1 MATDI
6 KVELSEEFAVRIV
19 GCYRYLCS
27 DKAEYVMS
35 KQLLRA
41 GTSIGANISEA
52 LFSESDSDFI
62 HKLTIAQKEASETRY
77 WIRLLNKTDYLSNE
91 LADSLNED
99 CTRILKVLTSIKKSM
114 KAKENAFNP

>member
-1 MATDI
+1 
-6 KVELSEEFAVRIV
+6 
-19 GCYRYLCS
+19 
-27 DKAEYVMS
+27 MS

-77 WIRLLNKTDYLSNE
+77 WIRLLNKTDYLPNE

-99 CTRILKVLTSIKKSM
+99 CTRILKVLTSIIKSM